1 MSKNNFKKV
10 EFQIN
15 DEYASNFLCGENL
28 LSYVKSNLS
37 IDGNY
42 VLVVKYNLFYPRIFY
57 KSIILKSNKLLDY
70 IFLSSDY
77 GRLIIGL
84 KILFQMLVFQKKS

>member
-15 DEYASNFLCGENL
+15 DVSASNILCGENL

-42 VLVVKYNLFYPRIFY
+42 VLAVKYNSLYVSIF
-57 KSIILKSNKLLDY
+57 
-70 IFLSSDY
+70 F
-77 GRLIIGL
+77 
-84 KILFQMLVFQKKS
+84 F

>member
-28 LSYVKSNLS
+28 LSYVK
-37 IDGNY
+37 
-42 VLVVKYNLFYPRIFY
+42 
-57 KSIILKSNKLLDY
+57 
-70 IFLSSDY
+70 
-77 GRLIIGL
+77 
-84 KILFQMLVFQKKS
+84 